1 MELRDSASAAQQFI
15 RKLFGGSGPK
25 RYAVEVDGTYAAA
38 FDIPGTEIREYWENA
53 DHSVTFV
60 LESADDLRA
69 AAQKMQGV
77 RSVSKM

>member
-1 MELRDSASAAQQFI
+1 MELRDSVSAAQQFI

-25 RYAVEVDGTYAAA
+25 RYVVEVDGTYAEA

-60 LESADDLRA
+60 LESHHDLRA
-69 AAQKMQGV
+69 PAKRMQGV
-77 RSVSKM
+77 RSVSTM